1 LGSWFFKLL
10 NPLGSLFLKIISD
23 PNWGG
28 NRSNSTNYTPT
39 SFFFPANIHH
49 LESKIKS
56 KKCKM
61 KSDFGHFSV
70 AGSEGPKKTKK
81 E

>member
-1 LGSWFFKLL
+1 VETG
-10 NPLGSLFLKIISD
+10 PI
-23 PNWGG
+23 P
-28 NRSNSTNYTPT
+28 PT
-39 SFFFPANIHH
+39 IHRPRFCFPANIHH